1 MSRPSDRA
9 QDLHRILEVTRA
21 MVATTDLDAL
31 LGLVVDTSRELLGA
45 QRASVFLYD
54 RDNGQLVTRVATG
67 VDEIRIPADTGI
79 SGATIQ
85 GGESILVPDAYADE
99 RFNQQVDRDTGYR
112 TRNIIS
118 TPLRGHDGQ
127 LVGVLQVINRVD
139 GDFSAADVT
148 LAETFGA
155 QAGVALQRAN
165 LLAHYEQKL
174 AMERAMALAREIQQD
189 LLPARAPQIEAFDVA
204 GFTRPADQTGG
215 DIYDF
220 FPLSDDRWMIV
231 VADATGHGIGPAL
244 VISETRAMLRAVAR
258 QQDSVGDIMGSVNR
272 LLVEDLDAA
281 RFVTCFVGIVD
292 PANRQLT
299 FSSAGHGP
307 ILHFRHAGEHVE
319 VVQANGVPLGIL
331 PEAEYGQVRRFQM
344 EPLDMLLVTTDGFS
358 EARDP
363 AGEMFGSERI
373 VKLCRSLHH
382 KTSRELIDTLVRR
395 VDGFVAGG
403 VQADDLTAVAIRRLA
418 TGGEG

>member
-1 MSRPSDRA
+1 MSPAGDTA

-31 LGLVVDTSRELLGA
+31 LRLVVDTSCQLLRA

-54 RDNGQLVTRVATG
+54 RQAEQLVSRVATG
-67 VDEIRIPADTGI
+67 VEEIRIPANTGI

-85 GGESILVPDAYADE
+85 TGAPILVPDAYADP

-118 TPLRGHDGQ
+118 SPLRGHDGQ

-139 GDFSAADVT
+139 GDFTEADVM
-148 LAETFGA
+148 LVETFGA

-189 LLPARAPQIEAFDVA
+189 LLPDRAPRIDAFDVA

-215 DIYDF
+215 DIFDF
-220 FPLSDDRWMIV
+220 FPLSDQRWMIV

-258 QQDSVGDIMGSVNR
+258 QQDNVQAIMRSVNQ

-281 RFVTCFVGIVD
+281 RFVTCFVGILD
-292 PANRQLT
+292 PANRRLT

-307 ILHFRHAGEHVE
+307 ILHFRHAGQHVE
-319 VVQANGVPLGIL
+319 VVQATGVPLGIL
-331 PEAEYGQVRRFQM
+331 PEAEYQEVRRFQM

-358 EARDP
+358 EASDP
-363 AGEMFGSERI
+363 EGQMFGSQRI
-373 VKLCRSLHH
+373 VELCKSMHH
-382 KTSRELIDTLVRR
+382 QTSRELIDTLVAR
-395 VDGFVAGG
+395 VDGFVAGAA
-403 VQADDLTAVAIRRLA
+403 QADDLTAVAIRRLDA
-418 TGGEG
+418 EANA